1 MKKTILIIISLF
13 LAAITG
19 TKAEL
24 ITNSGGA
31 NYIPYVKGK
40 DAPITW
46 TASSFQN
53 NVDIVIW
60 DRTTQKTH
68 TIAKNIKNT
77 GKYTWDIPADFP
89 AGKFY
94 KLFVRDT
101 KHNGKYIASMNY
113 VEIFTEEPNY
123 EPNQQLSV
131 YAYPNPASDKLYIKN
146 HKVAYGKIEI
156 YDNAGHCYLSIF
168 PKAEIDISDLPSGVY
183 YVVLNGRMDKI
194 VKE

>member
-1 MKKTILIIISLF
+1 MKKYIIIISLF

-31 NYIPYVKGK
+31 NYIPYVQGK
-40 DAPITW
+40 EAPITW

-77 GKYTWDIPADFP
+77 GKYTWDIPVDFP

-123 EPNQQLSV
+123 EPNQQLPV
-131 YAYPNPASDKLYIKN
+131 YAYPNPACDKLYIKN

-156 YDNAGHCYLSIF
+156 YDSAGHCYLSIF
-168 PKAEIDISDLPSGVY
+168 PKAEIDISDLPCGVY
-183 YVVLNGRMDKI
+183 YVSVNGRMDKI